1 MSDTKEGGVL
11 DSIIKGIG
19 DAVTDIRHKV
29 VEEGM
34 WGRQVTPDAQQEVS
48 PYAAEGMPATFGEL
62 RASKDVADKG
72 QAQEQDKGQDKDIG
86 D

>member
-19 DAVTDIRHKV
+19 EAVTDVRHKV

-34 WGRQVTPDAQQEVS
+34 WGRQVTPDAQPEVS

-62 RASKDVADKG
+62 RASKDMPDKG
-72 QAQEQDKGQDKDIG
+72 QAQERDKGPEKEPG
-86 D
+86 E

>member
-1 MSDTKEGGVL
+1 MSDTKEGGVI
-11 DSIIKGIG
+11 DSIVKGIG

-34 WGRQVTPDAQQEVS
+34 WGRQVTPDAQPEVS

-62 RASKDVADKG
+62 RASKDVAPPE
-72 QAQEQDKGQDKDIG
+72 QAQEQDKGKDIA